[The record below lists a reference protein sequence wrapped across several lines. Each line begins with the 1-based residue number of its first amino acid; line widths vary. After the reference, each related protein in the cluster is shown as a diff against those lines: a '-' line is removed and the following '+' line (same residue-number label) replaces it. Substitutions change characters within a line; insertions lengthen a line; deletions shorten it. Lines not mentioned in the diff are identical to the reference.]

1 MSTGTNQTAKFWI
14 RFDGLLNRRL
24 VLFTKGQIETKIA
37 WEGGEEFGDSPFYQQ
52 AQVTLLDAMK
62 PYPQVA
68 GSKVVVTTT
77 LELLPTSQRAAEE
90 VLKKLGW
97 EISPLADYEMTLVEK
112 GKI

>member
-1 MSTGTNQTAKFWI
+1 MSTGTKQTAKFWI

-24 VLFTKGQIETKIA
+24 VLFTKEQIETKIA
-37 WEGGEEFGDSPFYQQ
+37 WEGGEEFDDSHFYRQ
-52 AQVTLLDAMK
+52 AETTLLNAMN
-62 PYPQVA
+62 PNP
-68 GSKVVVTTT
+68 KVVGARVVVNTT
-77 LELLPTSQRAAEE
+77 LELLPTSQRAAED